1 MIYDVLRFN
10 VFALDLLAEG
20 SEEISIG
27 DYLEREGYG
36 KGFKEDYLLVS
47 PHGALERML
56 TLASR

>member
-20 SEEISIG
+20 SDEISIG

-47 PHGALERML
+47 KSE
-56 TLASR
+56 